1 MLTEKQYNLLMFI
14 NKVNKETGQCPS
26 FDEMKCER
34 VTLDYMTGNEI
45 AHNLY
50 IKTGLKDEGC
60 MRHGGKKNGGYVD
73 LNLMSILKDEY
84 YSR

>member
-1 MLTEKQYNLLMFI
+1 
-14 NKVNKETGQCPS
+14 
-26 FDEMKCER
+26 
-34 VTLDYMTGNEI
+34 MTGNEI

-84 YSR
+84 YGR